1 MVKLDGVAVF
11 VSIADAGSISEAARR
26 MGLAKSVVSERL
38 AELERVLGAQLIQRT
53 TRKLALTEDGL
64 AFLAHA
70 RTIVREV
77 EEAAAQLSERRG
89 TLSGPLR
96 IAGPVSFG
104 ILHLGPAL
112 CTFLAA
118 HPTIDLNLDLDDRF
132 IDVAAEGYDAV
143 VRHGPVADN
152 RLIVRRLS
160 ASRRVLIASPAY
172 LAARGLP
179 RSYEDLEGASALLY
193 TNRNNDW
200 RFRDKSGTRVV
211 RPRAALRVNNG
222 LVMRDAALA
231 GLGIALLPTFFVH
244 EELAD
249 GRLQCIDIGAEAEG
263 AELHIAYPPNRSAS
277 AKVKALV
284 EWLRRAFGDPPYW
297 EAGIRGSA
305 VPVEGPI

>member
-1 MVKLDGVAVF
+1 MMKLDGVTVF
-11 VSIADAGSISEAARR
+11 VSVAEAGSISEAARR

-38 AELERVLGAQLIQRT
+38 AELERVLGARLIQRT

-64 AFLAHA
+64 AFLDHA

-96 IAGPVSFG
+96 IAGPVGFG

-112 CTFLAA
+112 CGFLAA
-118 HPTIDLNLDLDDRF
+118 NPAIDLNLDLDDRF

-143 VRHGPVADN
+143 IRHGPVNDN

-160 ASRRVLIASPAY
+160 ASRRFLVASPAY
-172 LAARGLP
+172 LAAHGTP
-179 RSYEDLEGASALLY
+179 RSFEDLERASAVLY
-193 TNRNNDW
+193 ANRNSDW
-200 RFRDKSGTRVV
+200 RFSEKSGARVV
-211 RPRAALRVNNG
+211 RPRASLRVNNG

-231 GLGIALLPTFFVH
+231 GIGIALLPTFFVH
-244 EELAD
+244 KELAD
-249 GRLQCIDIGAEAEG
+249 GRLQCVDIGAEAEG

-277 AKVKALV
+277 AKTKALV
-284 EWLRRAFGDPPYW
+284 EWLRRSFGDPPYW
-297 EAGIRGSA
+297 EARIGARA
-305 VPVEGPI
+305 PPIGES

>member
-1 MVKLDGVAVF
+1 MLKLDGVAVF
-11 VSIADAGSISEAARR
+11 VSVADAGSISEAARR

-38 AELERVLGAQLIQRT
+38 AELERALGAKLVQRT

-64 AFLAHA
+64 AFLTHA

-104 ILHLGPAL
+104 ILHLGPVL
-112 CTFLAA
+112 CAFLAA

-143 VRHGPVADN
+143 VRHGPVGDN
-152 RLIVRRLS
+152 RLIVRRLC
-160 ASRRVLIASPAY
+160 ASRRVLIASHAY
-172 LAARGLP
+172 LAAHGMP
-179 RSYEDLEGASALLY
+179 RSYEDLEGASAVLY
-193 TNRNNDW
+193 ANRNNDW
-200 RFRDKSGTRVV
+200 RFGDKSGARVV

-263 AELHIAYPPNRSAS
+263 AELHIAYPSNRSAS
-277 AKVKALV
+277 AKVTALV

-297 EAGIRGSA
+297 EAGIRRSA
-305 VPVEGPI
+305 IPIDIE